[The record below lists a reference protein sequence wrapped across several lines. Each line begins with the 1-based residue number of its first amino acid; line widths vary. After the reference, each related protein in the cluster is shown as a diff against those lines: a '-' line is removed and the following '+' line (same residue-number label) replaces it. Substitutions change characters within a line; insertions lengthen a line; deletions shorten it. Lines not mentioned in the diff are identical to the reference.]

1 MAHRPA
7 AVSALFRIA
16 RRPRPALVALGAF
29 AFAALALSGA
39 NAQQGERIVRYKAA
53 VVALTDD
60 AELRKSFEDSLVA
73 KAREHDYDAVTSY
86 GIEPNVTRVDRN
98 QFLRALAANGIQAV
112 LMLRPA
118 AIGAGASLESVRGE
132 VSDELLRDMRQFAQ
146 QVGSGGSADDLVAV
160 VHMAI
165 YVLRDGDPRLVSS
178 GAVWLDEEV
187 ESREQGIERLQE
199 LIAANVDAVRPAIRM
214 RLGLP
219 PLP

>member
-1 MAHRPA
+1 MSQDRASGRPCFNCRQGRLVA
-7 AVSALFRIA
+7 VALTAFVFCVAVS
-16 RRPRPALVALGAF
+16 GAH
-29 AFAALALSGA
+29 
-39 NAQQGERIVRYKAA
+39 AQRQEPVVRYKAA

-60 AELRKSFEDSLVA
+60 VELRKTFEDSLVA
-73 KAREHDYDAVTSY
+73 KGRDHDYDAVTSY
-86 GIEPNVTRVDRN
+86 EIEPNVTRVDRD
-98 QFLRALAANGIQAV
+98 QFLKALAANGIQAV

-118 AIGAGASLESVRGE
+118 AIGAGSSLESVRGE
-132 VSDELLRDMRQFAQ
+132 VSDELLRDMQQFAQ
-146 QVGSGGSADDLVAV
+146 QVSEKGSADDLVAV
-160 VHMAI
+160 VHLAI
-165 YVLRDGDPRLVSS
+165 YVIRSGEPRLVSS

>member
-1 MAHRPA
+1 MSQDRASDRHCFIHRQRRLVVVA
-7 AVSALFRIA
+7 LSAFLSCVAVS
-16 RRPRPALVALGAF
+16 GAH
-29 AFAALALSGA
+29 
-39 NAQQGERIVRYKAA
+39 AQREEPVVRYKAA

-60 AELRKSFEDSLVA
+60 AALRKTFEDSLVA

-86 GIEPNVTRVDRN
+86 EIEPNVTRVDRD
-98 QFLRALAANGIQAV
+98 QFLKALAANGIEAV

-118 AIGAGASLESVRGE
+118 AIGAGSSLEAVRGE
-132 VSDELLRDMRQFAQ
+132 VSDELLRDMQQFAQ
-146 QVGSGGSADDLVAV
+146 QVSEKSNPDDLVAV

-165 YVLRDGDPRLVSS
+165 YVIRGGEPRLVSS

>member
-1 MAHRPA
+1 MSHSR
-7 AVSALFRIA
+7 A
-16 RRPRPALVALGAF
+16 RRQAFSNGRQPRLL
-29 AFAALALSGA
+29 ALALIAIASWAVVSGA
-39 NAQQGERIVRYKAA
+39 LAQRQAPIVRYKAA

-60 AELRKSFEDSLVA
+60 AELRKAFEESLVV

-86 GIEPNVTRVDRN
+86 EIEPNVTRVDRN
-98 QFLRALAANGIQAV
+98 QFLKALAANGIQAV

-132 VSDELLRDMRQFAQ
+132 VSDELLRDMQQFAR
-146 QVGSGGSADDLVAV
+146 QVSDSGHPDDLVAV

-165 YVLRDGDPRLVSS
+165 YVIRSGEPRLVSS

-199 LIAANVDAVRPAIRM
+199 LIAKNVDAVRPAIRM

-219 PLP
+219 PLPD

>member
-1 MAHRPA
+1 MSQDRASARPR
-7 AVSALFRIA
+7 SI
-16 RRPRPALVALGAF
+16 RRPRRFVVVALSAIVSCVGVFGAH
-29 AFAALALSGA
+29 
-39 NAQQGERIVRYKAA
+39 AQREEPVIRYKAA

-98 QFLRALAANGIQAV
+98 QFLTALAANGIQAV

-118 AIGAGASLESVRGE
+118 AIGAGSSLESVRGE
-132 VSDELLRDMRQFAQ
+132 VSDELLSDMRQFAQ
-146 QVGSGGSADDLVAV
+146 QVSDKGSADDLVAV

-165 YVLRDGDPRLVSS
+165 YVIRSGEPRLVSS

-199 LIAANVDAVRPAIRM
+199 LIATNVDAVRPAIRM

>member
-1 MAHRPA
+1 MSQDRASGRQCFVQRQRRLVVVA
-7 AVSALFRIA
+7 LSAFLCVAVSGAHAQREE
-16 RRPRPALVALGAF
+16 PA
-29 AFAALALSGA
+29 
-39 NAQQGERIVRYKAA
+39 VRYKAA

-60 AELRKSFEDSLVA
+60 AALRKTFEDSLVA

-86 GIEPNVTRVDRN
+86 EIEPNVTRVDRD
-98 QFLRALAANGIQAV
+98 QFLQALAANGIEAV

-118 AIGAGASLESVRGE
+118 AIGAGSSLEAVRGE
-132 VSDELLRDMRQFAQ
+132 VSDELLRDMQQFAQ
-146 QVGSGGSADDLVAV
+146 QVSEKSNADDLVAV

-165 YVLRDGDPRLVSS
+165 YVIRGGEPRLVSS